1 MNTVGSSFLGTLIYV
16 SNDIPTLQYL
26 PMDTGH
32 HVLDHILITE
42 LRSLGYLFASIAGA
56 RSSKIT
62 NGSHQLRLK

>member
-32 HVLDHILITE
+32 HVLDHILIME
-42 LRSLGYLFASIAGA
+42 LFASIAGA